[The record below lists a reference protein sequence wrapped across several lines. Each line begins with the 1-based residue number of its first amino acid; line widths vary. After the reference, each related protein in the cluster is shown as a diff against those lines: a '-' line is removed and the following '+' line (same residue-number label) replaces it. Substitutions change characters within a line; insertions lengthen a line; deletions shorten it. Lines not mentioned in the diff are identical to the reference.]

1 MGMTRKGADTDGWLV
16 GEARTKLEAG
26 ATAVEVFAAL
36 AERTAD
42 WHATALA
49 VCLALGIPATEVERR
64 LDEEFAGLCEE
75 FRPGEETECAGLLE
89 MTGLFD
95 VPRTLDPQGEEV
107 KRLLQTAISALGR
120 LRSGHAFSLSRQLR
134 TGQLTRAFL
143 SLARVGPR
151 PGHGS
156 ASDYWAAL
164 VAAGELLLSGDSE
177 GRAGVEE
184 ALEDCRQHAA
194 QSALTH
200 D

>member
-1 MGMTRKGADTDGWLV
+1 MSMTRNDADADGWLV
-16 GEARTKLEAG
+16 GEARTTLGAG
-26 ATAVEVFAAL
+26 ATAVEVFAVL

-49 VCLALGIPATEVERR
+49 VCLALGIPATEAERR

-75 FRPGEETECAGLLE
+75 FQPGEETECAGVLE

-95 VPRTLDPQGEEV
+95 VPRTLDPQDEEV
-107 KRLLQTAISALGR
+107 KRLLQTAIGALGK
-120 LRSGHAFSLSRQLR
+120 LRSGHAFSLSRQFR

-151 PGHGS
+151 PGHSS

-164 VAAGELLLSGDSE
+164 VAAGELLQSGDREDLAS
-177 GRAGVEE
+177 VEK
-184 ALEDCRQHAA
+184 ALEDCRQHTA
-194 QSALTH
+194 QSALALG
-200 D
+200 